1 MKRYLKENWFYV
13 MMSVIAIA
21 AMWLVWVIVYH
32 AVGNDYIVPS
42 FTESMKSFGLLFAS
56 SAFWT
61 AFGMTC
67 LRMMLAFLISFV
79 LAALLCMLATAV
91 KAAEA
96 FLKPVMIF
104 FRTLPTLAI
113 ILVVLIWTNATIA
126 PVIVTVLVLFPAMYA
141 QMMAAVNDVDK
152 GLLQMADVYR
162 ISRATRISRIYLPLV
177 APNILSQCGPDI
189 SLGLKVTVSAEV
201 MANTLRS
208 IGGMMQNA
216 RMYVD
221 MPKLAALTLVTV
233 VVGIIIEFAFSFTK
247 RIWRKWREEDARA

>member
-1 MKRYLKENWFYV
+1 MKRYFRENWFNV
-13 MMSVIAIA
+13 LMSVLAIA
-21 AMWLVWVIVYH
+21 AMWLVWVIVYRI
-32 AVGNDYIVPS
+32 VGNDYIVPS
-42 FTESMKSFGLLFAS
+42 FAESMKSFGLLFVS
-56 SAFWT
+56 STFWT
-61 AFGMTC
+61 AFGMTF
-67 LRMMLAFLISFV
+67 LRMILSFLISFV
-79 LAALLCMLATAV
+79 LAALLCMLAAAV

-113 ILVVLIWTNATIA
+113 ILVVLVWTNATIA

-141 QMMAAVNDVDK
+141 QMMASVGDVDK
-152 GLLQMADVYR
+152 GLIQMADVYHISRSAR
-162 ISRATRISRIYLPLV
+162 ISKIYLPLV
-177 APNILSQCGPDI
+177 APNILSQCGANI

-208 IGGMMQNA
+208 IGGMMQSA

-247 RIWRKWREEDARA
+247 RIWCKWREEDADA